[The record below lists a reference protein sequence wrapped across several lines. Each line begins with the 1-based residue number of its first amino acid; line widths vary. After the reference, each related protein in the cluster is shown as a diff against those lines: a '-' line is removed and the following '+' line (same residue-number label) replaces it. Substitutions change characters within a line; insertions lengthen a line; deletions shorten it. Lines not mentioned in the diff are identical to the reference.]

1 MIRIKTPDQIAGIR
15 KSSQIAA
22 KILKELGSSLYI
34 GMKTQELDD
43 MNMLLCKK
51 YGAIPAPL
59 NYKGFPKS
67 LCVSKNDVICHGI
80 PGEEILEDGDI
91 VNIDVTTIV
100 DGYFGDT
107 SATFLVGKVS
117 QEAQDL
123 VETTKKSLNKG
134 IEQVFPGNYLSNIG
148 YAIQHY
154 VEKKGYSVVRDYCGH
169 GVGIEFHEDPH
180 VMHFGRK
187 NRGEILK
194 PGMIFTIEPMIN
206 MGDYECEVDRG
217 DKWTVRTVDGSL
229 SAQFEDTVLVT
240 EKGCEIL
247 TIHVNGI

>member
-80 PGEEILEDGDI
+80 PGEEILEDEE
-91 VNIDVTTIV
+91 
-100 DGYFGDT
+100 Y
-107 SATFLVGKVS
+107 
-117 QEAQDL
+117 
-123 VETTKKSLNKG
+123 
-134 IEQVFPGNYLSNIG
+134 
-148 YAIQHY
+148 
-154 VEKKGYSVVRDYCGH
+154 
-169 GVGIEFHEDPH
+169 
-180 VMHFGRK
+180 
-187 NRGEILK
+187 
-194 PGMIFTIEPMIN
+194 
-206 MGDYECEVDRG
+206 
-217 DKWTVRTVDGSL
+217 
-229 SAQFEDTVLVT
+229 
-240 EKGCEIL
+240 
-247 TIHVNGI
+247 